1 MIKYFIAALSL
12 MPVVLFAQD
21 TTKCLLRIDNIKR
34 STSKQVRGYE
44 VTIRESEFDDVRHVE
59 FLRENKRRIKT
70 RRNRRV
76 FFIESL
82 M

>member
-1 MIKYFIAALSL
+1 MIKYFITALFL

-21 TTKCLLRIDNIKR
+21 TTKCLLRVENVR
-34 STSKQVRGYE
+34 RCTSKQIRGYE
-44 VTIRESEFDDVRHVE
+44 VTIRESEFDDIRHVS
-59 FLRENKRRIKT
+59 FLRENKKRIKT